1 MGRVARPVCREVALP
16 RRADGRYGRAMLR
29 TGPLDEAD
37 HARWEELFRA
47 YIAFYGRELDQA
59 AYDRAWREFASGA
72 RLHALG
78 ARLDGRLVGITHFL
92 VHPSTSEPDLCYL
105 EDLFTDPEVRGRG
118 VARALIEAVREW
130 AREQGCGSVYWQ
142 THETNAVA
150 RRLYDEVA
158 RNEGYIV
165 YTLPV

>member
-1 MGRVARPVCREVALP
+1 MIET
-16 RRADGRYGRAMLR
+16 RRLE
-29 TGPLDEAD
+29 PAD
-37 HARWEELFRA
+37 HARWAELFRA
-47 YIAFYGRELDQA
+47 YIAFYERELDQA
-59 AYDRAWREFASGA
+59 AYDRAWREFTSDT

-92 VHPSTSEPDLCYL
+92 VHPSTSDADLCYL

-118 VARALIEAVREW
+118 VARALIGAVRDW

-150 RRLYDEVA
+150 RRLYDVVA
-158 RNEGYIV
+158 RNEGFIV
-165 YTLPV
+165 YTVPV